1 MSESDKENAQSGDGM
16 TGMGRWL
23 AISSEL
29 PCAVIALLLVGQ
41 IVGGSIGGS
50 SGATWGALLGALFGF
65 VFGVYSVFVTI
76 RYFDRLDIKRKRT
89 TMYMPPMEEILE
101 DVNFE
106 LDSTSSNHQDEEQ

>member
-1 MSESDKENAQSGDGM
+1 MSELDQGM

-41 IVGGSIGGS
+41 IVGGSLAGP

-65 VFGVYSVFVTI
+65 IFGTYSVFVTI
-76 RYFDRLDIKRKRT
+76 RYFDRLDVKVKHKT
-89 TMYMPPMEEILE
+89 EYMPPMDEILE
-101 DVNFE
+101 DVTFD
-106 LDSTSSNHQDEEQ
+106 LDSTPSEESEDE

>member
-1 MSESDKENAQSGDGM
+1 MSESDKEKARSGDEM

-29 PCAVIALLLVGQ
+29 PCAVVALLLVGQ

-50 SGATWGALLGALFGF
+50 AGATWGALLGALFGF

-89 TMYMPPMEEILE
+89 TTYMPPMEEILE
-101 DVNFE
+101 DVTFE
-106 LDSTSSNHQDEEQ
+106 LDSTSSDYQDEEQ